1 MRAALLALLL
11 LATTVGGP
19 AAAGARAGA
28 DGPGRDPLSLGAPLP
43 APDVPLRGTGGETWT
58 LERARGPKGTLVV
71 FTCNHCPWV
80 IAWERRLAALGND
93 ARDKG
98 LGVVAVNPND
108 PDVYPSDGLE
118 GTRKRAK
125 KLGLRFPYVVDETSA
140 VARAFGATRTPEA
153 FLFDADGL
161 LVYHG
166 ALDDSPEA
174 PKEVQRS
181 WLREAVQALL
191 ESRPVELP
199 ETKVIGCPIKW
210 RAAGPPPTP

>member
-1 MRAALLALLL
+1 VRAALLALLL
-11 LATTVGGP
+11 LAATAGGLP
-19 AAAGARAGA
+19 AAGAGGAG
-28 DGPGRDPLSLGAPLP
+28 GPGLDPLPLGAPLP
-43 APDVPLRGTGGETWT
+43 APDVPLRGVDGETWT
-58 LERARGPKGTLVV
+58 LARARGPKGTLVV

-166 ALDDSPEA
+166 AVDDSPEA

-191 ESRPVELP
+191 ERSPIEP
-199 ETKVIGCPIKW
+199 PATKVIGCLIQW
-210 RAAGPPPTP
+210 RAAAPTPAP